1 MQSRQSR
8 ACPITRASAWAS
20 VGQKVRVPGTYYAPQ
35 NAERLII
42 DASGQLALRD
52 GSTFP
57 AVTAQI
63 VDPAGPI
70 LDMPLAT
77 TGARSPYSFR
87 DEPGP
92 TEFFPGTVWIPH
104 DRVDLDAAKLPG
116 LVVLGNTDAGE
127 ATVVNVTQGGAPEPG
142 FVVDRF
148 ELADVASPWLSIDP
162 ATGELSGTP
171 AGRCSSRR
179 ADDGRREGA
188 PRSELTPR
196 APHGARAHRR
206 EESRRSARS
215 RGARRGPR
223 GP

>member
-1 MQSRQSR
+1 M
-8 ACPITRASAWAS
+8 
-20 VGQKVRVPGTYYAPQ
+20 RVPGTYYAPQ

-63 VDPAGPI
+63 VDPAGLI

-77 TGARSPYSFR
+77 TGARSHYSFR

-92 TEFFPGTVWIPH
+92 TELFAGTVWITH

-116 LVVLGNTDAGE
+116 LVVLGNTYAGE

-148 ELADVASPWLSIDP
+148 ELADGAPPWLSIDP

-171 AGRCSSRR
+171 TAR
-179 ADDGRREGA
+179 GA
-188 PRSELTPR
+188 ALRGEPTTG
-196 APHGARAHRR
+196 GARERR
-206 EESRRSARS
+206 VAS
-215 RGARRGPR
+215 
-223 GP
+223 